1 MSSNEKLLWVVVVV
15 RELAILRNTVVE
27 IRCGEVV
34 VLLFIIIVIL
44 IIIMFIMFILN
55 NIRKL

>member
-1 MSSNEKLLWVVVVV
+1 MSSNEKLLWVVVV